1 MQGGVARNSGAG
13 SYDLGSKISLEAVAA
28 SGYEFAGWTL
38 PDGTESLVNPLEVGA
53 DVAAVTPHGAKVK
66 VVSGGHDITDYLDVP
81 SADAA
86 ESIDLTKAAVKESVV
101 KEAMDPEKGA
111 KFEVKASEPTLTTSA
126 TKPGLVYTLREGTML
141 DGMSDGASK
150 LGDGSPWTP
159 AITVKGGASGFYS
172 IKVTK

>member
-1 MQGGVARNSGAG
+1 M
-13 SYDLGSKISLEAVAA
+13 
-28 SGYEFAGWTL
+28 
-38 PDGTESLVNPLEVGA
+38 
-53 DVAAVTPHGAKVK
+53 
-66 VVSGGHDITDYLDVP
+66 P

-86 ESIDLTKAAVKESVV
+86 GSIDLTKAAVKAAVV
-101 KEAMDPEKGA
+101 KEAMDPENGA

-126 TKPGLVYTLREGTML
+126 TKPGLMYTLREGTTL

-159 AITVKGGASGFYS
+159 EVKVKGCTSGFYS